1 MEDIEGVAVRVVI
14 IGKVSRREVPLTI
27 LGLRQYTCPDRCLP
41 LSVTTI
47 RGLHKLGLP
56 TGLAFH
62 IYFPCSPTF
71 AAHYPG
77 PDTTGSMANPSST
90 TLTPPR
96 SSILPA
102 SSLCRPYTVNHV
114 DPITMVRGRVSPE
127 CLFFHPTIP
136 PSHHSAIPP
145 SHHSANPPRI
155 RLLQPY
161 LGLLRRPHNVA
172 APYEYWCSQTRY
184 DEKGNAFLPRSLTPY
199 SSLLFQTSLRYR
211 RAPH

>member
-1 MEDIEGVAVRVVI
+1 MEDIVGVAVRVVI

-71 AAHYPG
+71 AAHYPV
-77 PDTTGSMANPSST
+77 PNTTGSMANPSST

-102 SSLCRPYTVNHV
+102 SSLYRPYTINHV

-145 SHHSANPPRI
+145 FHHPTILPFRHPSSSCNPI
-155 RLLQPY
+155 STSSVGLIKLQHLMNIGVPKHGTTRKATHFY
-161 LGLLRRPHNVA
+161 LVH
-172 APYEYWCSQTRY
+172 
-184 DEKGNAFLPRSLTPY
+184 
-199 SSLLFQTSLRYR
+199 
-211 RAPH
+211 